1 LVTHLERRQRL
12 FELAATQGG
21 YFTAAQAREIGYDSR
36 TVWYHVKT
44 GQLERVSR
52 GFYRLTEFPAQSHE
66 DVIAAWVKA
75 GPDRAA
81 VSHETALALYD
92 LAPSRQ
98 RNIHITVQREHR
110 PYKGQARLPGVQVHT
125 ISQPFGA
132 GEVVQRFGVRVTSP
146 ARSIADAAEAGT
158 DPSMIHEVIA
168 RALQQGL
175 LTEGDL
181 RMAVQDRPKRVRDL
195 VALPRVYSPADK
207 RGETGVIHLI
217 RSRASRQQVVEMQE
231 ALETYIKLAVD
242 IRREILAGGGIMH
255 ADCEAMLLQDGSQ
268 QHDVWGAD
276 WDPGAQVL
284 TFEALINIRP
294 RQDNPSMAIL
304 ASDIRD
310 EVSRV
315 VHKLLGGI

>member
-1 LVTHLERRQRL
+1 VERRQRL